1 MAGDT
6 QPVLLVLSGPSGV
19 GKTTVALRLLAE
31 NESLTRVV
39 TCTTRA
45 SREGEADGE
54 AYHFLSETEFARRV
68 AAGDFLEH
76 AEVYGYGYGTMKSA
90 VTEPLAAGRDVL
102 VVNDVQGAL
111 TFTAMAQRDEALA
124 KVMTTIFLVAENA
137 AALRARLESRGE
149 DAPEVIAKRL
159 AVAEGEM
166 ARRGEF
172 DHVVVSGTREADAAA
187 VQEIYSNAKRE

>member
-1 MAGDT
+1 M
-6 QPVLLVLSGPSGV
+6 LSGPSGV
-19 GKTTVALRLLAE
+19 GKTTVSRRLLAA
-31 NESLTRVV
+31 NADLSRVV

-45 SREGEADGE
+45 PREGEVDGVD
-54 AYHFLSETEFARRV
+54 YHFLNSDEFKRRV
-68 AAGDFLEH
+68 DEGLFLEH
-76 AEVYGYGYGTMKSA
+76 AEVYGQRYGTLRED
-90 VTEPLAAGRDVL
+90 VRERLEAGGDVL
-102 VVNDVQGAL
+102 LVNDVQGAL
-111 TFTAMAQRDEALA
+111 TFTAMARRDEALA
-124 KVMTTIFLVAENA
+124 KVVTTIFLVAENV

-172 DHVVVSGTREADAAA
+172 NHVVVSGTREADAAA